1 MAHDSF
7 GASSTLRVGAREYE
21 IFRLSALAER
31 FDIARLPFS
40 LKVLLENLLRT
51 EGSGAVTAAD
61 VEALA
66 GWDPAA
72 QPSSEERGAR
82 LGGLRPPAPPSR
94 EIAFTPARVLMQ
106 DFTGVP
112 AVVDLAAMRD
122 AIARMGGDPAKI
134 NPLAPAE
141 LVIDHSVQV
150 DAFGTRDS
158 FAINASRELERNRER
173 YAFLRWGQQA
183 FDNFKVVP
191 PDTGIVHQVNLE
203 YLARV
208 VFVADGELPG
218 SAEDGRA
225 GNERAGAGAAAGAPG
240 SDALPRAYPDT
251 LVGTDSH
258 TTMVNGLGVLGWGVG
273 GIEAEAAMLGQ
284 PMSMLIPQVVG
295 FRLHGALPEGATA
308 TDLVLTVTQMLRERG
323 VVGKFV
329 EFHGAGLAGL
339 PLADRATIGN
349 MSPEFGSTCAI
360 FPIDAETLRYL
371 ELSGRPPEQ
380 IALVE
385 AYAREQTLWHDEHS
399 PEPAF
404 SDRIELDLAE
414 VVPSLAGPKRPQDR
428 VSLSDAQPAFRRAL
442 AGYLPTQNGEDDAV
456 AGTFPASDPV
466 ASQEPSNG
474 EGPRVSP
481 APASAAADP
490 AGGAQAGGSGSPRAE
505 LPVTLADGTSTTLA
519 HGHVVIAAITSCT
532 NTSNPSV
539 MIGAGILARNALAR
553 GLQRKP
559 WVKTSLAP
567 GSKVV
572 TEYLDRAGLTEPL
585 EQLGFNLVGYGC
597 TTCIGN
603 SGPLPEEISKVVGE
617 EDLAVVSVLSGNR
630 NFEGRINPDVKMNYL
645 ASPPLCVAYA
655 LAGTMD
661 IDIVGDPLGRDAEG
675 RDVYLREIWPT
686 EREVA
691 ETIEQAVLS
700 DMFRK
705 SYSEVFAGDEHWNAL
720 EIPTGDRFAWE
731 ERSTYVRLP
740 PYFEDMPPA
749 PPPVEDVQGA
759 RVLALLGDSVTT
771 DHISPA
777 GAIKR
782 DGPAGLYLQA
792 QGVAPRDFNSYG
804 SRRGNHEVMMR
815 GTFANIRI
823 RNLLRVPGGG
833 ALPEGGVTLHFPP
846 GGDAAGGGAA
856 GGGAGGGAAGPG
868 GQTVG
873 AEQLSI
879 YDAAMRYMQEGVP
892 LVVLAGK
899 EYGSGSSRDWAA
911 KGTKLLGV
919 RAVIAQSFE
928 RIHRSNLVGM
938 GVLPLQ
944 LPEGVSAE
952 SLGLTGEEVFSIDGL
967 AAAMNNGGAAPH
979 EVHVRAERP
988 GAPPIELDARVRID
1002 TPREAEYYRHGGI
1015 LQYVLRG
1022 LLAS

>member
-1 MAHDSF
+1 MLQNSF
-7 GASSTLRVGAREYE
+7 GARGTLEVGGREYE
-21 IFRLSALAER
+21 IFRLHALAER

-40 LKVLLENLLRT
+40 LKILLENLLRT
-51 EGSGAVTAAD
+51 EGRGAVAAD
-61 VEALA
+61 DVQALA

-72 QPSSEERGAR
+72 Q
-82 LGGLRPPAPPSR
+82 PSR

-122 AIARMGGDPAKI
+122 AMADMGGDPAKI

-150 DAFGTRDS
+150 DAFGTRDA
-158 FAINASRELERNRER
+158 FAINAEREFERNRER
-173 YAFLRWGQQA
+173 YAFLRWGQDA
-183 FDNFKVVP
+183 FEHFAVVP

-208 VFVADGELPG
+208 VFN
-218 SAEDGRA
+218 SAES
-225 GNERAGAGAAAGAPG
+225 GAPARSG
-240 SDALPRAYPDT
+240 PPQLYPDT

-284 PMSMLIPQVVG
+284 PMSMLIPQVLG
-295 FRLHGALPEGATA
+295 FELHGQLPAGATA
-308 TDLVLTVTQMLRERG
+308 TDLVLTVTELLRERG
-323 VVGKFV
+323 VVGMFV

-339 PLADRATIGN
+339 PIADRATIGN

-371 ELSGRPPEQ
+371 KFSGRPDEQ
-380 IALVE
+380 IELVD
-385 AYAREQTLWHDEHS
+385 AYAREQGLWHDERS

-404 SDRIELDLAE
+404 SDKVELDLSS

-428 VSLSDAQPAFRRAL
+428 IALRDSRAAFREAL
-442 AGYLPTQNGEDDAV
+442 RGYVTSAGEQDDAHDEAV
-456 AGTFPASDPV
+456 AESYPASDPP
-466 ASQEPSNG
+466 ANG
-474 EGPRVSP
+474 APGHEP
-481 APASAAADP
+481 APATRAASAPAAGSASVPAAA
-490 AGGAQAGGSGSPRAE
+490 GGRAAATGRHGSGPATH
-505 LPVTLADGTSTTLA
+505 VTLDGESFELD

-553 GLQRKP
+553 GLRRKP

-572 TEYLDRAGLTEPL
+572 TEYLDRAGLTAPL
-585 EQLGFNLVGYGC
+585 ERLGFNLVGYGC

-603 SGPLPEEISKVVGE
+603 SGPLREEISKVVADA
-617 EDLAVVSVLSGNR
+617 DLAVASVLSGNR
-630 NFEGRINPDVKMNYL
+630 NFEGRINPDVKLNYL

-661 IDIVGDPLGRDAEG
+661 FDVAADPLGVDERGEE
-675 RDVYLREIWPT
+675 VYLRDIWPD
-686 EREVA
+686 EHEVA
-691 ETIEQAVLS
+691 RTIEDAVQS

-705 SYSEVFAGDEHWNAL
+705 SYGEVFAGDERWNAL
-720 EIPTGDRFAWE
+720 AVPSGERFQWDAD
-731 ERSTYVRLP
+731 STYVRLP
-740 PYFEDMPPA
+740 PYFADMPAEPEA
-749 PPPVEDVQGA
+749 VQDIEGA
-759 RVLALLGDSVTT
+759 RVLAKLGDSVTT

-777 GAIKR
+777 GSIKR
-782 DGPAGLYLQA
+782 DGPAGLYLQE

-823 RNLLRVPGGG
+823 RNLIGGG
-833 ALPEGGVTLHFPP
+833 DPLPEGGFTRYFGPATRARAHAA
-846 GGDAAGGGAA
+846 GASAAAGAAAAGDAGD
-856 GGGAGGGAAGPG
+856 
-868 GQTVG
+868 V
-873 AEQLSI
+873 LSI
-879 YDAAMRYMQEGVP
+879 YDAAMRYADDGVP
-892 LVVLAGK
+892 LVVLAGR

-919 RAVIAQSFE
+919 RAVIARSFE

-944 LPEGVSAE
+944 FADGQGADE
-952 SLGLTGEEVFSIDGL
+952 LGLSGEEVFAIVGL
-967 AAAMNNGGAAPH
+967 ADAMNAGEAPPR
-979 EVHVRAERP
+979 EVRVRARRDGGDPVEF
-988 GAPPIELDARVRID
+988 DARVRID
-1002 TPREAEYYRHGGI
+1002 TPREADYLRHGGI

-1022 LLAS
+1022 LLAR